1 MLNFLFKRRG
11 AKVEVKPETQR
22 EAFERLVGELNALM
36 DKEGEKPSITIA
48 PATGHI
54 SLGLPEQLSDEAL
67 ALPAPSADEVSAPS
81 AEEIKE
87 AAEDAT
93 TEVANGAASGAATTE
108 AETKAEAEGEAI
120 KEGQSSRVDKI
131 VEATKA
137 AKAAA

>member
-67 ALPAPSADEVSAPS
+67 ALPAPT
-81 AEEIKE
+81 AEDVKE

-93 TEVANGAASGAATTE
+93 TEVANGTASKAASTE
-108 AETKAEAEGEAI
+108 AETETEAEGEAI